1 MSWEETTFA
10 LSYEYWYIAK
20 PETSTDDNGLI
31 VDLTMSWEEV
41 AQFASDEDLYDMYE
55 GSMEEL
61 GDAFSDYDNARLIDR
76 IVYSNLASLTNNAA
90 PGVTAFKIVQKAFT
104 TPTSGFAVGYEFG
117 GVNRPWFKDEVVV
130 NSDKRDYAAGYGDES
145 RHLKFANET
154 RLSHI
159 HFKELFD
166 RRPLGL
172 SFTDTYNNLVDTYVK
187 NIYGTLGDLKVPS
200 LTYKQS
206 TKRTQGLKN
215 TSTFELNEFEQT
227 GVDVAT
233 STVTTTL
240 TTGGY

>member
-1 MSWEETTFA
+1 MTFA

-20 PETSTDDNGLI
+20 PETRTDDNGLI

-41 AQFASDEDLYDMYE
+41 AQFVSDEDLYDMYG
-55 GSMEEL
+55 GSMEDL
-61 GDAFSDYDNARLIDR
+61 GDAFSDDDNTDLIDR
-76 IVYSNLASLTNNAA
+76 VVYSNLANLTNNAA

-104 TPTSGFAVGYEFG
+104 TPTSGFAVGYELG

-130 NSDKRDYAAGYGDES
+130 SSDKRDYAAGYGAEAQV
-145 RHLKFANET
+145 KET
-154 RLSHI
+154 RLSHVL
-159 HFKELFD
+159 FKELFD
-166 RRPLGL
+166 RRPSGL
-172 SFTDTYNNLVDTYVK
+172 SFADTYNNLVDTYVK

-227 GVDVAT
+227 GVEVAA